1 MLKLGVLID
10 KLRAKDL
17 SIAKAE
23 KVVKDLKTERRRLET
38 KALKAFDKDDIDGAK
53 GKSGIANIRE
63 TRHPQIKDRR
73 KFMKYL
79 LKNKAWDLL
88 QNRIA
93 SRAYFDRLEEGES
106 VPGVEVFNSVR
117 VSVRAR
123 K

>member
-1 MLKLGVLID
+1 M
-10 KLRAKDL
+10 
-17 SIAKAE
+17 
-23 KVVKDLKTERRRLET
+23 VKDLKEERRKLEN

-53 GKSGIANIRE
+53 GKTGIASIKK
-63 TRHPQIKDRR
+63 TSHPSIKDRK

-79 LKNKAWDLL
+79 IQNKAYDLL

-106 VPGVEVFNSVR
+106 VPGVEVFENIK